1 MDLKNLINNNVESRT
16 RTKEV
21 LNNYVYYIVI
31 AIISILVAFVAPIA
45 AGSVNGDI
53 SLMFPKT
60 RDGWIL
66 WSVINASTAIGNM
79 SLLFLFKQQAKKNA
93 SKHPNYIKAKEIL
106 NKLNGKDKE
115 FIPRSPG
122 KMNSSDY
129 VKKCCTIAIG
139 SVASFVTFTSIAV
152 NFDVVTLISTLCS
165 VIVAVVISWT
175 TMVKD
180 EEYWTNEYLLYAQ
193 YVNKKLNPEMEEQVE
208 PEKEEKN
215 A

>member
-1 MDLKNLINNNVESRT
+1 MELKKLIDNNVEQ
-16 RTKEV
+16 RTKTREM

-31 AIISILVAFVAPIA
+31 AVICILTTFIAPIA

-53 SLMFPKT
+53 AMMFPKT
-60 RDGWIL
+60 TDGWIL
-66 WSVINASTAIGNM
+66 WSTINASTAIGNM

-93 SKHPNYIKAKEIL
+93 ANNPNYIKAKEIL
-106 NKLNGKDKE
+106 NKLNGKSNE

-122 KMNSSDY
+122 KMNSADY

-139 SVASFVTFTSIAV
+139 SVASFITFTSIV
-152 NFDVVTLISTLCS
+152 INFDVVTLISTLCS
-165 VIVAVVISWT
+165 CIVAVVISWT

-180 EEYWTNEYLLYAQ
+180 EEYWTNEYLLYAE
-193 YVNKKLNPEMEEQVE
+193 YTRDKMNPKAEEQVE
-208 PEKEEKN
+208 PEKEQEN